1 MAKLPLNMANTTVTL
16 KFCDNKLLALN
27 LFVIEVPGM
36 SHLPIIVGF
45 GGFSAAGRSSGHH
58 AYRRMVIESL
68 PVKDR
73 QETLAGLAVMM
84 GLIQHD
90 GEQYLDEMGKPLSLS
105 QIEMEYGAAVL
116 DGTLIRRIEKTYFDV
131 DAAHWQKNAVLGAGD
146 QPLVFEMRR
155 RDLPEPVPTNWL
167 IRDLD
172 DDRVR
177 VTAPTGLEVKF
188 DSYRELPV
196 KSAGQLPRGFNPG
209 ALYNSHFHP
218 RALQLAVIGA
228 SDAVQSIGIE
238 WQLIMDAVEPDQIGV
253 YASNVMSQMDENG
266 FGGLLQARLKGGRVS
281 TKQCPLGL
289 NTMPADFVNAYILG
303 SVGHTGAIVGA
314 CASFL
319 YNLRAAVEDIASG
332 KCRVAVVG
340 NAEAPILP
348 EIIDGYATMGALAS
362 EEKLQKLDG
371 VAVADARRTSRPFG
385 ENAGFTMA
393 EASQYIVLM
402 DDALVMEL
410 GANIHGAVSDV
421 FINADGFKKSI
432 SAPGPGNFITMAKAV
447 AAAKAMLGDEAI
459 RERSMIQAHG
469 SSTPQN
475 RVTESHIFDQVAE
488 AFGITRWPV
497 SAVKAYVGHSLSAAS
512 GEQLIS
518 SLGIFKY
525 GLIPGI
531 KTIDKVAD
539 DVFAD
544 RLCISITDVNRKNA
558 PIDVAFLNSKGFGGN
573 NATANVL
580 APHVVESMLE
590 RRYGNVA
597 FAAYCE
603 HRGLAVS
610 NAEKYDRLALTGNF
624 NTIYHFGKNL
634 IDESQIKISQS
645 QVTLPGFAHAIDL
658 QLVNRFADMTD

>member
-1 MAKLPLNMANTTVTL
+1 
-16 KFCDNKLLALN
+16 
-27 LFVIEVPGM
+27 M
-36 SHLPIIVGF
+36 SQLPIIVGF

-68 PVKDR
+68 PTQER
-73 QETLAGLAVMM
+73 WETLAGLAAMM
-84 GLIQHD
+84 GLVKYEND
-90 GEQYLDEMGKPLSLS
+90 QYEDDSGRALTLP
-105 QIEMEYGAAVL
+105 QIESEYGAAIL
-116 DGTLIRRIEKTYFDV
+116 DGTLIRRIEKTYFNV
-131 DAAHWQKNAVLGAGD
+131 DAAHWQKNAVLGSGGE
-146 QPLVFEMRR
+146 PMVFDMRR
-155 RDLPEPVPTNWL
+155 RDLPEPTPANWQVQ
-167 IRDLD
+167 DLD
-172 DDRVR
+172 EDRIR
-177 VTAPTGLEVKF
+177 VTAPNGLEVKF

-209 ALYNSHFHP
+209 ALYNSHYHP

-238 WQLIMDAVEPDQIGV
+238 WQIIMDAVKPDQIGV

-319 YNLRAAVEDIASG
+319 YNLRAAVEDIISG

-348 EIIDGYATMGALAS
+348 EIVDGYATMGALAS
-362 EEKLQKLDG
+362 EEKLKKLDNTET
-371 VAVADARRTSRPFG
+371 VDPRRTSRPFG
-385 ENAGFTMA
+385 DNVGFTMA

-402 DDALVMEL
+402 DDALVIEL
-410 GANIHGAVSDV
+410 GADIHGAVSDV

-432 SAPGPGNFITMAKAV
+432 SAPGPGNYITMAKAV
-447 AAAKAMLGDEAI
+447 AAARALVGDEAV

-475 RVTESHIFDQVAE
+475 RVTESKIFDQVAQT
-488 AFGITRWPV
+488 FGITNWPV

-512 GEQLIS
+512 GEQLVS
-518 SLGIFKY
+518 TLGIFKY

-544 RLCISITDVNRKNA
+544 RLSISITDVDRKNS

-580 APHVVESMLE
+580 APHVVETMLS
-590 RRYGNVA
+590 RRYGTEVVTAYNERRKAAVA
-597 FAAYCE
+597 KA
-603 HRGLAVS
+603 H
-610 NAEKYDRLALTGNF
+610 NYDQQALTGNF
-624 NTIYHFGKNL
+624 DTIYHFGKNL
-634 IDESQIKISQS
+634 IDESQITISKS
-645 QVTLPGFAHAIDL
+645 QVTLPGFAHPIDL
-658 QLVNRFADMTD
+658 AVSNRFTDMFD

>member
-1 MAKLPLNMANTTVTL
+1 
-16 KFCDNKLLALN
+16 
-27 LFVIEVPGM
+27 M
-36 SHLPIIVGF
+36 SHLPVIVGF

-68 PVKDR
+68 PAQER

-84 GLIQHD
+84 GLVKFND
-90 GEQYLDEMGKPLSLS
+90 GQYQDESGRTLSLA
-105 QIEMEYGAAVL
+105 QIESEYGVAVL

-131 DAAHWQKNAVLGAGD
+131 DAAHWQKNAVLGGSGE
-146 QPLVFEMRR
+146 PMVFDMRR
-155 RDLPEPVPTNWL
+155 RDLPEPTPVGWQVQ
-167 IRDLD
+167 DLD
-172 DDRVR
+172 EDRVR
-177 VTAPTGLEVKF
+177 VIAPDGLEVKF

-238 WQLIMDAVEPDQIGV
+238 WQTIMDAINPDQIGV

-319 YNLRAAVEDIASG
+319 YNLRAAVEDIIAG

-362 EEKLQKLDG
+362 EDKLKKLDD
-371 VAVADARRTSRPFG
+371 AEEADPRRTSRPFG

-393 EASQYIVLM
+393 EASQYVVLM

-410 GANIHGAVSDV
+410 GADIHGAVSDV

-432 SAPGPGNFITMAKAV
+432 SAPGPGNYITMAKAV
-447 AAAKAMLGDEAI
+447 ASARALLGDEAV

-475 RVTESHIFDQVAE
+475 RVTESQIFDQVAQT
-488 AFGITRWPV
+488 FGITDWPV

-512 GEQLIS
+512 GEQLVS

-539 DVFAD
+539 DVFID
-544 RLCISITDVNRKNA
+544 HLSISIADVDRKNS
-558 PIDVAFLNSKGFGGN
+558 PIDIAFLNSKGFGGN

-580 APHVVESMLE
+580 APHVVESMLS
-590 RRYGNVA
+590 RRYGAESV
-597 FAAYCE
+597 AAYQE
-603 HRGLAVS
+603 RRKTVVAK
-610 NAEKYDRLALTGNF
+610 AYDYDQQALIGNF
-624 NTIYHFGKNL
+624 DTIYHFGKNL
-634 IDESQIKISQS
+634 IDESQITISQS
-645 QVTLPGFAHAIDL
+645 NVTLPGFAHPIDL
-658 QLVNRFADMTD
+658 QLINRFADMTN

>member
-1 MAKLPLNMANTTVTL
+1 
-16 KFCDNKLLALN
+16 
-27 LFVIEVPGM
+27 M
-36 SHLPIIVGF
+36 SHLPVIVGF

-68 PVKDR
+68 PAQER

-84 GLIQHD
+84 GLIKYEND
-90 GEQYLDEMGKPLSLS
+90 AYLSLEGQVLDLP
-105 QIEMEYGAAVL
+105 QIEGEYGAAVL

-131 DAAHWQKNAVLGAGD
+131 DAAHWQKNAVLGAAGS
-146 QPLVFEMRR
+146 PLVFEMRR
-155 RDLPEPVPTNWL
+155 RDLPEPVPADWQIT
-167 IRDLD
+167 DLNE
-172 DDRVR
+172 DRVQ
-177 VTAPTGLEVKF
+177 VGVVNGLEVKF

-209 ALYNSHFHP
+209 SLYNSHYHP
-218 RALQLAVIGA
+218 RALQMAVIGA
-228 SDAVQSIGIE
+228 SDAVQSVGID
-238 WQLIMDAVEPDQIGV
+238 WQVIMNAVQPDQVGV
-253 YASNVMSQMDENG
+253 YASNVMSQMDGDG

-303 SVGHTGAIVGA
+303 SVGHTGALTGA

-319 YNLRAAVEDIASG
+319 YNLRAAVEDIIAG

-340 NAEAPILP
+340 CAEAPILP

-362 EEKLQKLDG
+362 EDKLKKLDNTEE
-371 VAVADARRTSRPFG
+371 ADPRRTSRPFG

-402 DDALVMEL
+402 DDALALEL
-410 GANIHGAVSDV
+410 GADIHGAVSDV

-432 SAPGPGNFITMAKAV
+432 SAPGPGNYITMAKAV
-447 AAAKAMLGDEAI
+447 AAARVLLGDEAV

-475 RVTESHIFDQVAE
+475 RVTESQIFDQVAQV
-488 AFGITRWPV
+488 FGITGWPV
-497 SAVKAYVGHSLSAAS
+497 AAVKAYVGHSLSAAS
-512 GEQLIS
+512 GEQLIA
-518 SLGIFKY
+518 SLGVFKY

-539 DVFAD
+539 DVFAE
-544 RLCISITDVNRKNA
+544 RLSIAIADVNRKDS

-580 APHVVESMLE
+580 APHVVESMLV
-590 RRYGNVA
+590 RRYGEKKVA
-597 FAAYCE
+597 DYKARRATTVAKAAE
-603 HRGLAVS
+603 
-610 NAEKYDRLALTGNF
+610 YDQQALKGNF
-624 NTIYHFGKNL
+624 DTIYHFGKNL
-634 IDESQIKISQS
+634 IDESQITISKS
-645 QVTLPGFAHAIDL
+645 RVTLPGFAHAIDIEMSS
-658 QLVNRFADMTD
+658 RFADMVG